1 MITTPPSGS
10 FWDYLDRLLDS
21 SVLQIDRPK
30 GTRHP
35 RYPDLVYPLDYGY
48 LESTSSADGGGIDVW
63 LGASGSYN
71 LVGVILTV
79 DLNKR
84 DTEIKILLGCTKSE
98 IQTIIDF
105 HNEGRYLRAFLVE
118 RPANVK

>member
-63 LGASGSYN
+63 LGASGSHN
-71 LVGVILTV
+71 LVGVVLTV